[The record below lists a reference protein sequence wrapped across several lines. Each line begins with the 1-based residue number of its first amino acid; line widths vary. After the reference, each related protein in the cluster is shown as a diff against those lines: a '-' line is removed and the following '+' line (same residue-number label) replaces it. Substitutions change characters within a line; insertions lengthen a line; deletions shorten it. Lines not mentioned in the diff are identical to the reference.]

1 MRCGMVTGWRMKH
14 NDFKRLVMQE
24 MANGAVRFKVVCI
37 DKEISLCWTNAQGF
51 LCNSIL
57 YTVKRSRMSQC
68 ERRRLQMYRL
78 WLKNEIP

>member
-1 MRCGMVTGWRMKH
+1 MRCGMVSGGRMKH

-24 MANGAVRFKVVCI
+24 MANGAVRFKIVCI

-68 ERRRLQMYRL
+68 ERRRLHMYRF
-78 WLKNEIP
+78 WLKNEMP